1 MVKRGEV
8 VGLRSLWLEG
18 HGVPEGS
25 EVLGRSSRVRRAA
38 PSLRTQP
45 DELLVASYG
54 ATKTGHFDRA
64 ALPLT
69 WSPCPSLSTRT
80 DAGAP
85 QWWIMRSGAL
95 SGTCCRT

>member
-1 MVKRGEV
+1 M
-8 VGLRSLWLEG
+8 
-18 HGVPEGS
+18 
-25 EVLGRSSRVRRAA
+25 
-38 PSLRTQP
+38 
-45 DELLVASYG
+45 ASYG